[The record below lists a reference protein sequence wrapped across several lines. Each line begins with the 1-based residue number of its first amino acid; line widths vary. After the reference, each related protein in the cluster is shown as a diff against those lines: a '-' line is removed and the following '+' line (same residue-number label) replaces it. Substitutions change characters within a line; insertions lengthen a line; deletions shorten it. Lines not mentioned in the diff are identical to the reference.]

1 MNEEIENEKNGQGG
15 DPNND
20 TASGS
25 SLAPM
30 GYGHALEN
38 VGDGSAELI
47 IVFNSGEYQE
57 ISLSTVLADQ
67 PAYLLET
74 NFHLPKAVVNK
85 LPKKQEFITS
95 GRKGG

>member
-1 MNEEIENEKNGQGG
+1 
-15 DPNND
+15 
-20 TASGS
+20 
-25 SLAPM
+25 M

-38 VGDGSAELI
+38 AGSGPAEML

-57 ISLSTVLADQ
+57 IGLTTALAAH

-74 NFHLPKAVVNK
+74 NFHLPKAVIDR

-95 GRKGG
+95 GREGRK